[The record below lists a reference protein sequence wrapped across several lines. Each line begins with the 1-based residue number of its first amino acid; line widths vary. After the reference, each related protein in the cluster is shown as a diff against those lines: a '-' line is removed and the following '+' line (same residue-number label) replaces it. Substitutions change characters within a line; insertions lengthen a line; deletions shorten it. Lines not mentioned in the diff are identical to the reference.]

1 MKQIGSNSASPAKR
15 SQTFCGSGTGTTI
28 VTGVDPSASSK
39 VKRKAASPE
48 PKCGV
53 EPEPLAAFP
62 FTISWKAKVCPRV
75 KGRIPEPVPRS
86 SANVPVQ
93 VANDGANWAQVSER
107 EPTETEEARLEA
119 SPKLNPKDSLNE
131 IKPARTGPFVDK
143 SRLLKPFAAT
153 SPAEK
158 LPEVLILITNE
169 LPTAHPGEPTRV
181 FEMLADAT
189 SPYGIGATT

>member
-1 MKQIGSNSASPAKR
+1 MKQIGNNSASPDPR
-15 SQTFCGSGTGTTI
+15 SQTVCGSGTAATI

-53 EPEPLAAFP
+53 EPEPLAVFP
-62 FTISWKAKVCPRV
+62 FTVSWKAKVCPRV
-75 KGRIPEPVPRS
+75 NGKIPEPVPRS
-86 SANVPVQ
+86 SPNVPVQ
-93 VANDGANWAQVSER
+93 VANDGANWLQLSER

-119 SPKLNPKDSLNE
+119 SPKLNPKDSVKE
-131 IKPARTGPFVDK
+131 IKPARTGPLVDK
-143 SRLLKPFAAT
+143 SRLLKPFTAT

-169 LPTAHPGEPTRV
+169 LPTGDPGKPTRV

-189 SPYGIGATT
+189 SPYGSGAIL